1 MSTDSKYK
9 DQIGS
14 YKRDIQAI
22 ITDFNKAAK
31 DRFEA
36 EEKVLIPST
45 SQYVM
50 DRRGIIVYHL
60 RDKSLFS
67 EDFDCHIIDI
77 THLAKKLD
85 KRSCL
90 YEYPFEQEFLDKN
103 SWVEHEGQ
111 MVAYNLNL

>member
-1 MSTDSKYK
+1 MSTDCKSR

-22 ITDFNKAAK
+22 IDDFNKSAQNI
-31 DRFEA
+31 FEA

-50 DRRGIIVYHL
+50 DRRGIIIHHL
-60 RDKSLFS
+60 RDAQLFS
-67 EDFDCHIIDI
+67 EDFDSHIIHI
-77 THLAKKLD
+77 TQFAKKLD

-111 MVAYNLNL
+111 MIAYNLNL